1 MPLRKLA
8 AELGRAAAMQKRAVG
23 AADLAGS
30 ALGRKVL
37 AEAGVIPANLVGAGL
52 PADVMGGL
60 YGKTWDVAAKLP
72 GSSAL
77 RQWLAAPMRE
87 YQAALSAKVAPK
99 LPPRIGAF
107 PGALK
112 QRAAR
117 SIAGKGSLLRR
128 LGSGIMRLPTWGKAL
143 GVAGL
148 AAGAGYGLSRLLH
161 RQQPPAQAQAAQW
174 FPYGGAQ
181 WS

>member
-1 MPLRKLA
+1 MRGSAMPLRKLA

-77 RQWLAAPMRE
+77 
-87 YQAALSAKVAPK
+87 VA
-99 LPPRIGAF
+99 
-107 PGALK
+107 
-112 QRAAR
+112 Q
-117 SIAGKGSLLRR
+117 
-128 LGSGIMRLPTWGKAL
+128 
-143 GVAGL
+143 AGL
-148 AAGAGYGLSRLLH
+148 GDHAATHVG
-161 RQQPPAQAQAAQW
+161 
-174 FPYGGAQ
+174 
-181 WS
+181 